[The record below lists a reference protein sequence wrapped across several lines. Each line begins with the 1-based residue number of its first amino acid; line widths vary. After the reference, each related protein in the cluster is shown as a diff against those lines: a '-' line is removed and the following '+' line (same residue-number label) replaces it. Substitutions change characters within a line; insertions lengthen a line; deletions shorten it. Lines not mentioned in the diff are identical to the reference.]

1 MLLKRLAS
9 IDTLDRPV
17 RLESLFRKLEV
28 PKDAICKRNMSEE
41 LMRSPVCNCGFIPG
55 EAQMPFE
62 TEDPE
67 KAIEK
72 HLDEYLL
79 ILKSPA
85 VREAISARI
94 FALTDADPD
103 TVSRLRSLNSFL
115 SDEISSS
122 GASGLLD
129 LLDDATAR
137 EISKSLSG
145 RIAIEK
151 RGVKDLISSLGGR
164 RLAPNQVHEVVKKWI
179 STDKENTVV
188 AIDDDIENISKS
200 RFSSHS
206 WWAIMHPTLFKE
218 DAGHEIRDIEASLER
233 QFPSSELRNPLLK
246 LDDEN
251 LLLFLINEPFHS
263 SAVRMAW
270 LLFSERIL
278 SGAPWPRDYHKIP
291 VPLHSDREAAVKNK
305 RRIETL
311 HKISVLLNSSFPNIL
326 RVRIPLSKI
335 QTDSWTTS
343 ELRSF
348 ADGIIYK
355 TGQTGEEWLSTL
367 TEVMPIDLQKN
378 PIVLILDGVSP
389 DVWLEA
395 MDDLKL
401 DTADMKLSWFR
412 LKTVPETPSAV
423 SSLFGFSGDA
433 MDEFHSKEVDYHQ
446 VKGNEEHG
454 LPDLLPAFSPDKAA
468 VILVSLVDAGAHA
481 AILRLSEMSEA
492 VCTFLEKELPELQN
506 SCNRQKRP
514 LIITTDHGL
523 SLTKK
528 GLSHGKGGVFE
539 RAIFRMDFLP

>member
-1 MLLKRLAS
+1 
-9 IDTLDRPV
+9 
-17 RLESLFRKLEV
+17 
-28 PKDAICKRNMSEE
+28 
-41 LMRSPVCNCGFIPG
+41 MRSPVCNCGFIPG

-72 HLDEYLL
+72 HLDQYLL
-79 ILKSPA
+79 ILKSPD

-103 TVSRLRSLNSFL
+103 TVSRLRSLNNFL

-129 LLDDATAR
+129 LLDDATAK

-151 RGVKDLISSLGGR
+151 RGVKGLISSLGGR

-179 STDKENTVV
+179 SIDKENTVV
-188 AIDDDIENISKS
+188 AIEDDIENISKS

-233 QFPSSELRNPLLK
+233 QFPSSELRKSLFK

-263 SAVRMAW
+263 SAVRCAW

-278 SGAPWPRDYHKIP
+278 SGAPWPSGYHKIP
-291 VPLHSDREAAVKNK
+291 IPLHANRETAVKIK

-311 HKISVLLNSSFPNIL
+311 HKISVLLNAPFPDIF

-335 QTDSWTTS
+335 QTDSWATS

-348 ADGIIYK
+348 ADRIIYK

-367 TEVMPIDLQKN
+367 TEVMPIDLQEN
-378 PIVLILDGVSP
+378 PLVLILDGVSP
-389 DVWLEA
+389 DVWLET
-395 MDDLKL
+395 MDGLKL
-401 DTADMKLSWFR
+401 DIADMKHSWFR
-412 LKTVPETPSAV
+412 LEAVPETPSAV

-433 MDEFHSKEVDYHQ
+433 GDAIDEFHSKGIEYHQ

-454 LPDLLPAFSPDKAA
+454 LPDLLPDFHPDKAA
-468 VILVSLVDAGAHA
+468 VILVSLVDTGAHA
-481 AILRLSEMSEA
+481 AILRLSEMPEA

-506 SCNRQKRP
+506 ICNRQKRR

-528 GLSHGKGGVFE
+528 GFSHGKGGVFE